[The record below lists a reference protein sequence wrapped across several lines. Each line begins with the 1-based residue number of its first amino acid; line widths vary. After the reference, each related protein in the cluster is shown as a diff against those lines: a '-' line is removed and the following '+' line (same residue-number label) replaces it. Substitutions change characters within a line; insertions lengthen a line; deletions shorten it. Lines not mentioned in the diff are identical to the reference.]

1 MLRFNVWESRLARSR
16 LVSTQPLLSLLLSDK
31 PVSTFA
37 FKCNMYT
44 ALRLGV
50 MYLRMR
56 HVKKIQTTFLTR
68 ARWGIAMRV
77 ESNAPVAAVSS
88 LVTIMRL
95 L

>member
-1 MLRFNVWESRLARSR
+1 
-16 LVSTQPLLSLLLSDK
+16 
-31 PVSTFA
+31 
-37 FKCNMYT
+37 MYT

-88 LVTIMRL
+88 LETIMRL